1 MAGSGQRLRM
11 AVLAATDAL
20 TYALVLTVVVLVLSL
35 LASISTGGRLARA
48 NVFLFVTG
56 WLLMAYSTFRLWPSK
71 DELSEEKTSTGRA
84 VPAEHGSRFQALV
97 RAMPPGRWVPLPPP
111 EDRIPQPGQL
121 FIASIV
127 VLLTSFAFEKLII
140 LA

>member
-1 MAGSGQRLRM
+1 MAGSGHRLRM
-11 AVLAATDAL
+11 ALLAATDAL
-20 TYALVLTVVVLVLSL
+20 TYALVLTVVVVVLSL
-35 LASISTGGRLARA
+35 LVSIATGGRLARA

-71 DELSEEKTSTGRA
+71 DTLSDDQPATGRA

-97 RAMPPGRWVPLPPP
+97 RATPPVRWVSVPPP
-111 EDRIPQPGQL
+111 EHRIPQPGQL
-121 FIASIV
+121 FIGSIV
-127 VLLTSFAFEKLII
+127 VLLTSYAFEKLVI